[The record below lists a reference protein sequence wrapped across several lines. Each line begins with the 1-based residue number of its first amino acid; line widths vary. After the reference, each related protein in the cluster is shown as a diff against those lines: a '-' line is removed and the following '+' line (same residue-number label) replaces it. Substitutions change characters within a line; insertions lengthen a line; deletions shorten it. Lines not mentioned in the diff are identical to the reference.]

1 MKRKH
6 HKLRRNQK
14 KVDKGKDIKSKRLL
28 KSELSR
34 ED

>member
-1 MKRKH
+1 MIKK
-6 HKLRRNQK
+6 NVQ
-14 KVDKGKDIKSKRLL
+14 KVDKGKDIKSKRLF